1 MSIDK
6 DCLCLWNQ
14 RFMERGG
21 IVLNTPQDIP
31 VDPYTKRR
39 EFHIPSH
46 TTPSCYDRRG
56 KFLAMD
62 GKVHELHPVTLLS

>member
-1 MSIDK
+1 
-6 DCLCLWNQ
+6 
-14 RFMERGG
+14 MERGG